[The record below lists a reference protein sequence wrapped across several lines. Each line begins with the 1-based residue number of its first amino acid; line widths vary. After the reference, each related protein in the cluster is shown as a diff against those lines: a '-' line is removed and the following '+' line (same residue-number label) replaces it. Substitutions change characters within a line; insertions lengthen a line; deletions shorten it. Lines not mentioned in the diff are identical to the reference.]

1 MGHHRS
7 HRDDRGHSSR
17 NQRDL
22 ESRPSRDEYRYETD
36 SYDQE
41 QGRRHQSWRPADRY
55 QGEFDERSRSFNA
68 GYDEEFDGP
77 QGWGG
82 RTQGPSGYGG
92 DDQPYRDE
100 SSPGQRE
107 EYGSPGYGSSGFGS
121 GPREPRNFG
130 SQGYGSHGYGS
141 GREPRG
147 FGSGGSGSAGYGG
160 RGFRGSSHGQGQQ
173 GSGTQG
179 YGRQGYGGG
188 QRSQRPQFGEDQY
201 QGYNLGGHRGKGP
214 KGYTRSDDRI
224 KEDINEKLWFDD
236 HLDASNIEIEVQ
248 NGEVT
253 LTGTVEDR
261 YSKRAAEDLIED
273 LSGVKHVQNNLRV
286 DSSES
291 SPFTSNKL
299 NENVE
304 TISGSESSET
314 KARKKASGS

>member
-7 HRDDRGHSSR
+7 HRDERGFGPR
-17 NQRDL
+17 NQRDS
-22 ESRPSRDEYRYETD
+22 EDRRSQDENRYATD

-82 RTQGPSGYGG
+82 RSKGPSGYGG
-92 DDQPYRDE
+92 DDQPYRYE
-100 SSPGQRE
+100 SSPRQSE
-107 EYGSPGYGSSGFGS
+107 EYGSSGYGSRGFASG
-121 GPREPRNFG
+121 RQEPRNFG
-130 SQGYGSHGYGS
+130 TQGYGSRGYSSS
-141 GREPRG
+141 GGPG
-147 FGSGGSGSAGYGG
+147 GYGSGGSGSSGYGA
-160 RGFRGSSHGQGQQ
+160 RGFGGSSQTPGQQ

-188 QRSQRPQFGEDQY
+188 QQSRGPQFGDDPSQRY
-201 QGYNLGGHRGKGP
+201 GIGGHRGKGP
-214 KGYTRSDDRI
+214 KGYTRSDERI

-236 HLDASNIEIEVQ
+236 DLDASNIEVEVR

-253 LTGTVEDR
+253 LAGTVEDR
-261 YSKRAAEDLIED
+261 YTKRAAEDLVEG

-286 DSSES
+286 DSSS
-291 SPFTSNKL
+291 SAFTSDRL
-299 NENVE
+299 NENLS
-304 TISGSESSET
+304 TISGSEGSET